1 MTGGGLLN
9 IKNQTN
15 STLISTPNVTV
26 TGLSAHANLPSILK
40 AAP

>member
-15 STLISTPNVTV
+15 STPISTPNVTV
-26 TGLSAHANLPSILK
+26 TGLSAQYRDVHGH
-40 AAP
+40 